1 MCIEIP
7 GFTAEDK
14 VFGVGGTAQDVFT
27 QLRVFP
33 GNKNNQ
39 PNTAQQLRTNIRAGK
54 IRLMRFA

>member
-33 GNKNNQ
+33 GEQEQ
-39 PNTAQQLRTNIRAGK
+39 PTEYSTAA
-54 IRLMRFA
+54 